1 MSRRGSSGGR
11 ARSARTGRYVTM
23 ATARRSPRTTVV
35 EAGGNRSTG
44 TAHRSAIS
52 GRYVSAAWA
61 RRSPGTTVT
70 ENG

>member
-1 MSRRGSSGGR
+1 
-11 ARSARTGRYVTM
+11 M